1 MKGDKALNAQLNKV
15 LRHQLTGINQ
25 HFLHARMAKN
35 WGFRELG
42 KHVYEDSI
50 DLMKEADKLIER
62 ILFLE
67 GLPNL
72 QDLGKLLIGEDVPEL
87 LRNSLAS
94 ETAARADL
102 VATIAQLEEAKD
114 YVSRDL
120 LEDFLEETEERIDF
134 YETQLE
140 LIPKVGLPN
149 YLQSAIGELSDD

>member
-87 LRNSLAS
+87 LKNSLSS
-94 ETAARADL
+94 ETAARADI
-102 VATIAQLEEAKD
+102 VSTIAKLEEAKD

-134 YETQLE
+134 YETQIE
-140 LIPKVGLPN
+140 LLGKVGLPN
-149 YLQSAIGELSDD
+149 YLQSAVGELSED

>member
-42 KHVYEDSI
+42 KHVYDDSI

-87 LRNSLAS
+87 LKNSLTS
-94 ETAARADL
+94 EKAAHADI
-102 VATIAQLEEAKD
+102 VATIAKLEEAQD

-120 LEDFLEETEERIDF
+120 LEHFLHETEERIDF
-134 YETQLE
+134 YETQIE
-140 LIPKVGLPN
+140 LVTKVGLPN
-149 YLQSAIGELSDD
+149 YLQSAVGELSDE

>member
-1 MKGDKALNAQLNKV
+1 MKGEKALNAQLNKV

-72 QDLGKLLIGEDVPEL
+72 QDLGKLLIGEDVPEML
-87 LRNSLAS
+87 KNSLAS
-94 ETAARADL
+94 ETAARTEL
-102 VATIAQLEEAKD
+102 VTAIAKMEAASD
-114 YVSRDL
+114 FVSRDL

-134 YETQLE
+134 YETQIE
-140 LIPKVGLPN
+140 LITKVGLPN
-149 YLQSAIGELSDD
+149 YLQSAVGELSE